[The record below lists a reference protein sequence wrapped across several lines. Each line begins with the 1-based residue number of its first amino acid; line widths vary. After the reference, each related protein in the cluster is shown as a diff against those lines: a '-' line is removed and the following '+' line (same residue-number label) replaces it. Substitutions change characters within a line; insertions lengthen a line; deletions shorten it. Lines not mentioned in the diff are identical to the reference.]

1 MIDDNMIERVY
12 NSLTQNPQSSKD
24 LAERL
29 NMERHKLSFV
39 LAILKRMG
47 KAERV
52 DLNVQLCRGYWA
64 GRSFWVKA
72 NGGV

>member
-1 MIDDNMIERVY
+1 LIDDNMIERVY
-12 NSLTQNPQSSKD
+12 NSLTLNPQSSKD

-52 DLNVQLCRGYWA
+52 DLSVQLCRGYWA
-64 GRSFWVKA
+64 GRSFWVKTP
-72 NGGV
+72 